1 VKKTIAIVEDEVELA
16 NNYKEAFER
25 HGYTVS
31 LYHNRPDAEHAFAQT
46 IPDLVVI
53 DIGLGDE
60 PSGGFDLCRSLR
72 AVSDTLPIIFLTA
85 RESDFDQVSGLMLG
99 ANEYLLKSTSL
110 QLLLVRID
118 TFFRMLAALTQQH
131 ENDTVLERGPALINI
146 DRKTVSWNGSD
157 ITATL
162 TEFWII
168 ECLAKHVGHLKTRDQ
183 LMNAAN
189 IVVDSATVNSH
200 IKRIRKKFR
209 VIDDTADPIK
219 TEYGGGY
226 RWLVH

>member
-1 VKKTIAIVEDEVELA
+1 M
-16 NNYKEAFER
+16 
-25 HGYTVS
+25 
-31 LYHNRPDAEHAFAQT
+31 
-46 IPDLVVI
+46 I

-60 PSGGFDLCRSLR
+60 PNGGFDLCRSLR